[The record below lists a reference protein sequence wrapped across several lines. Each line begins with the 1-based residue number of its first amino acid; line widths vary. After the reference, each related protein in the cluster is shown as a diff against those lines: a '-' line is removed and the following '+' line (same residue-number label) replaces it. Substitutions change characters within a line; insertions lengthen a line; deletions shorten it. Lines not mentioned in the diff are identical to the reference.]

1 MQSQFCNKY
10 EKRIVIFID
19 ILGFSNLVKNTDL
32 DNLRKEENKEK
43 ARKNLENLIAALIFI
58 NNEISKIKNSKIAS
72 IQLSQFSD
80 SLVISILESSDD
92 LILIFYYLKSLQI
105 NLLNNYKILIRGGI
119 VNGKI
124 IHNEKMLL
132 GPAMVDAYTL
142 ESKCANSP
150 RIVVMPSVVKM
161 YERYLKENEV
171 LDDEKVLGKDYDGTF
186 YVDYFN
192 NISDDYD
199 IDKMEYY
206 NKIDEIIQ
214 GNSRSKDV
222 SIKIKYYWMREKLKN
237 TDYFKNKN
245 LMNIKN

>member
-1 MQSQFCNKY
+1 MQFNSYHKY

-19 ILGFSNLVKNTDL
+19 ILGFSSIVKNTDL
-32 DNLRKEENKEK
+32 DNFRKGENKEK
-43 ARKNLENLIAALIFI
+43 ARKNLDNLTEALIFI

-92 LILIFYYLKSLQI
+92 LILIFYYLKYLQI

-124 IHNEKMLL
+124 IHNENMLL

-171 LDDEKVLGKDYDGTF
+171 LDDEKVLGKDYDGTY

-199 IDKMEYY
+199 IDKIDYY

-214 GNSRSKDV
+214 RNSSNKDI
-222 SIKIKYYWMREKLKN
+222 SIQVKYYWMREKLNNAK
-237 TDYFKNKN
+237 FRK
-245 LMNIKN
+245 